1 MYCIWGEDEGI
12 GRAADGDYLTEGE
25 RMKTTEML
33 TTWYDVPETHL
44 DMHLHG
50 SWEETTIRYAQCDME
65 PNTCYSE
72 LSTAA
77 REK

>member
-1 MYCIWGEDEGI
+1 
-12 GRAADGDYLTEGE
+12 
-25 RMKTTEML
+25 MKTTEML